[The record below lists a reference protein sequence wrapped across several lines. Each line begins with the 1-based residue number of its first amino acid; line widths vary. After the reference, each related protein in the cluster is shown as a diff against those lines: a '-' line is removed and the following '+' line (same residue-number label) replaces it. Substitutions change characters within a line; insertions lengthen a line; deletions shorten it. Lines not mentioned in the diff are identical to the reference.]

1 MKNDLFIKL
10 KWIGLAWA
18 QVRAGNII
26 LCLTLFELQHLNLK
40 ANSSQ
45 MNIKAYWDYFIS
57 RYNEAIHGLFDKK
70 GTNATK
76 SLKRENKN
84 RWERKMLTVRP
95 IGLKET
101 CQPDKSSTYTLYCN
115 TCRVVLRKVL
125 EKKMIK
131 VHVKTLKG

>member
-1 MKNDLFIKL
+1 MCIYLNFEKL
-10 KWIGLAWA
+10 SICQINVNWPGLSSSSS
-18 QVRAGNII
+18 RKH
-26 LCLTLFELQHLNLK
+26 LCLMLFELQHLNLK
-40 ANSSQ
+40 ANSFP

-95 IGLKET
+95 IGLKEK
-101 CQPDKSSTYTLYCN
+101 CQPDKPSTYTLHCN
-115 TCRVVLRKVL
+115 TCRVVLRKVFG
-125 EKKMIK
+125 KKK
-131 VHVKTLKG
+131 W